1 MGGEGRLCKFNNNRR
16 VLQQSPSFQF
26 AYETFNCRRWPVA
39 FVVIQSR
46 VESHRGFSWQKKF
59 ENRAIRIFF
68 DQSTKIH
75 DEICWLYGLYLDISP
90 GFFFIPRHNHLTRTQ
105 STLNYQLA
113 SEEERTRRKIYVN
126 NKVTN
131 QVECILLLIWKRH
144 QRHSVDGRDPI
155 FRYFRSS

>member
-1 MGGEGRLCKFNNNRR
+1 MTKF
-16 VLQQSPSFQF
+16 VGSMDCTWIYF
-26 AYETFNCRRWPVA
+26 
-39 FVVIQSR
+39 
-46 VESHRGFSWQKKF
+46 
-59 ENRAIRIFF
+59 
-68 DQSTKIH
+68 
-75 DEICWLYGLYLDISP
+75 P

-113 SEEERTRRKIYVN
+113 SEEEKTRRKIYVN

-155 FRYFRSS
+155 FRYFRSSWCPLIFQNNNKLIAPIFEICLLRKSSMSLLYITTSNMWPPPTYTDVLKAYKKTVTFGTSSRWERKN